1 MTDLIKHVEALN
13 REALELRPEDIE
25 PFNVGDTLR
34 IEIEV
39 TEGNKTRLQP
49 FQGVCIKRNGGGHA
63 ETFTLRRV
71 ASGVG
76 VERTFPLL
84 SPKIKSLTVIRR
96 GKVRRARLYYLRTK
110 VGKAGRIKEAA
121 REESGG
127 QG

>member
-1 MTDLIKHVEALN
+1 MSELIKRLEAQN
-13 REALELRPEDIE
+13 REDVGITPENVP

-39 TEGNKTRLQP
+39 TEGNKTRQQP
-49 FQGVCIKRNGGGHA
+49 FQGVCIRRNGGGHA

-84 SPKIKSLTVIRR
+84 SPKIKSMEVIRR
-96 GKVRRARLYYLRTK
+96 GKVRRARLYYLRGK
-110 VGKAGRIKEAA
+110 VGKATRIKEAA
-121 REESGG
+121 RES
-127 QG
+127 